1 MKDIVKHV
9 AHLHKLKAYQNTEN
23 SNDVKV
29 HIRLLSLGTLGKKI
43 GHVTLQIMRHHP
55 RIPHEDGSILVFY
68 VVLRNNLTVSVSR
81 DGKDPA
87 MGSCLLVG
95 KKTLRYK
102 DRPTITINCAMMN
115 LIQRHERLIGA
126 VPTSF
131 DKSRIPFSGCL

>member
-1 MKDIVKHV
+1 MKM
-9 AHLHKLKAYQNTEN
+9 L
-23 SNDVKV
+23 
-29 HIRLLSLGTLGKKI
+29 
-43 GHVTLQIMRHHP
+43 
-55 RIPHEDGSILVFY
+55 LVFY
-68 VVLRNNLTVSVSR
+68 AVLRNNLAVSVSR

-102 DRPTITINCAMMN
+102 DRPTITINCTMMN

-131 DKSRIPFSGCL
+131 DKSRIPFSECLWFEYVKATIIIIYSGKYMLKKVEIQFHYKLQIFAPLSRK